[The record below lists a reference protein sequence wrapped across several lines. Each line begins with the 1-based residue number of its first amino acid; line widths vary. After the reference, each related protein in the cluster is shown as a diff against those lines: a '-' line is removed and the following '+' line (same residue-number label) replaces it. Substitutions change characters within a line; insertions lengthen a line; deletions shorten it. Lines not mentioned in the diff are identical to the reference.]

1 MAAPM
6 LVPHLQSG
14 VYHSFVLYPWK
25 RSLYSSALLCAA
37 QDWRIKHGFA
47 RSGSEYGPMTDLPD
61 WSFADGR
68 AAPPWKSQ
76 NRRKEEN
83 KELASR
89 IIMFSKEMDQG
100 MKKWTEKQDSLKEQ
114 QLLKQKNQL
123 KLKAIYK
130 KS

>member
-6 LVPHLQSG
+6 LVPYLQSG
-14 VYHSFVLYPWK
+14 VYHRLVIYPWR
-25 RSLYSSALLCAA
+25 RSLHSSALLCAS

-47 RSGSEYGPMTDLPD
+47 RSGSEYGPLTDLPD

-68 AAPPWKSQ
+68 AAPPMKGQS
-76 NRRKEEN
+76 RRKEEN

-89 IIMFSKEMDQG
+89 IIMFSKEMDEG
-100 MKKWTEKQDSLKEQ
+100 MKKWTEKQESLQEQ
-114 QLLKQKNQL
+114 KLLKQKNQL
-123 KLKAIYK
+123 KPKAIYR